1 MPVIVWVNEYY
12 GEVIEKLKNSE
23 LNEESYIHS
32 KTISSFVLL
41 NKLNSKLQA
50 KDMEIFNTQ
59 RITVADIDKCDEL
72 SLVAKLRVKRVFNE
86 IFEQLECVSIIN
98 QSEE

>member
-1 MPVIVWVNEYY
+1 
-12 GEVIEKLKNSE
+12 
-23 LNEESYIHS
+23 
-32 KTISSFVLL
+32 
-41 NKLNSKLQA
+41 
-50 KDMEIFNTQ
+50 MEIFNTQ